1 MDRRMTRSYAIVW
14 YTIGKQGVNM
24 KNYVVPEM
32 EVIDMSHQT
41 ELLSGSG
48 DNQYWKPG
56 WEGPETPEGCESGWW
71 CSKKD

>member
-1 MDRRMTRSYAIVW
+1 
-14 YTIGKQGVNM
+14 M
-24 KNYVVPEM
+24 KKYVTPEM
-32 EVIDMSHQT
+32 EVIDMCHQT